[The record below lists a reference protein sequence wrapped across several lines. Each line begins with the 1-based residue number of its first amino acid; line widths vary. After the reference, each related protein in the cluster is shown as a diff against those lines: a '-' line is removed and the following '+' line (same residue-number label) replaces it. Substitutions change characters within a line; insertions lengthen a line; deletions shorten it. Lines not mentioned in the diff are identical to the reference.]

1 MTPSNRVVIVGA
13 GNVGSS
19 IAYCLISNELSKE
32 IIMIDIA
39 DDLVISQVLD
49 MQDSCNFTKGIT
61 VNRGNYSD
69 IENGDIVVITC
80 GAAQKP
86 GQTRLD
92 LLKINAKIIR
102 SVLTEIKNTG
112 KNVYIL
118 MVTNP
123 VDVLTYIAIKESG
136 LPANQVFGS
145 GTFLDSARLRVVLSR
160 KLGIGTTST
169 HAHVLGEHGDSS
181 FPSLSTASV
190 SSIPLS
196 NFMKIDDDLYT
207 KISEEVRDKAYEII
221 KGKHA
226 TYYGIGSAVT
236 RIIEAIMKDE
246 NRIMPLTTLL
256 DGEYGHS
263 DVAISVPVRIGSS
276 GVKLFKEM
284 ALNNREKAMFAR
296 SVSILKSNIESVKDS
311 N

>member
-1 MTPSNRVVIVGA
+1 MRPSNRVVIVGA

-32 IIMIDIA
+32 ILMIDIA
-39 DDLVISQVLD
+39 DDLVNAQVLD

-61 VNRGNYSD
+61 VRRGDYCD
-69 IENGDIVVITC
+69 LEDGDIVVITC

-102 SVLTEIKNTG
+102 SVLDKIKETE
-112 KNVYIL
+112 KNVFIL

-136 LPANQVFGS
+136 LPTNQVFGS
-145 GTFLDSARLRVVLSR
+145 GTFLDSARLRVVLAR

-169 HAHVLGEHGDSS
+169 HAHVLGEHGDTS

-196 NFMKIDDDLYT
+196 NFIEINDQTYSKIT
-207 KISEEVRDKAYEII
+207 EEVRDKAYEII
-221 KGKHA
+221 KGKQA

-236 RIIEAIMKDE
+236 RIVEAILKDE
-246 NRIMPLTTLL
+246 NRIMPLCTLL
-256 DGEYGHS
+256 DGEYGHK

-276 GVKLFKEM
+276 GVKIFKEM
-284 ALNNREKAMFAR
+284 ALSNREKAMFTH
-296 SVSILKSNIESVKDS
+296 SVDVLKKNIKSLESAS
-311 N
+311 